1 MPQASAALNTSKG
14 VSTSSRKGEP
24 QHARLLG
31 FQLVVRLT
39 ALTLRHRKLRAR
51 LCSKTSSPLNMIRQ
65 IIAALI
71 TLFCFSAQGDALDRI
86 RIAVSN
92 PNMPNLT
99 VAVAQKKSFF
109 KDENLEAEIIRMNP
123 NVAITALATGDV
135 DYCQLF
141 GAVVSGAIAG
151 LPIRIVAGFL
161 DNWPMTLIAQPEYKS
176 LKELKGKTLGI
187 SSFGATPDVGARM
200 MLKQVGLDPEKD
212 IKVLALGSDAARL
225 TALKQRVVDVVVIS
239 PPADAQM
246 EKQGYKI
253 LARAYE
259 LFSFPYLGLATHS
272 KKIKEKPEEIRRT
285 IKATIRANRFI
296 RENREEAVR
305 ILVDWGKVERDYA
318 YASYDALRNLF
329 NADNNVPEDGLKLV
343 IDQARR
349 SAKVAREV
357 TPAEVA
363 DLTFLRDAQ
372 SELGIKQR

>member
-1 MPQASAALNTSKG
+1 LAML
-14 VSTSSRKGEP
+14 
-24 QHARLLG
+24 
-31 FQLVVRLT
+31 
-39 ALTLRHRKLRAR
+39 LRAFAA
-51 LCSKTSSPLNMIRQ
+51 T
-65 IIAALI
+65 IAL
-71 TLFCFSAQGDALDRI
+71 LWLDVSAFASDRI

-99 VAVAQKKSFF
+99 VAVAQAKGFF
-109 KDENLEAEIIRMNP
+109 KEESIDAEIIRMNP

-141 GAVVSGAIAG
+141 GAVVGGAIAG
-151 LPIRIVAGFL
+151 LPVRIVAGFL

-176 LKELKGKTLGI
+176 LKDLKGKTLGI
-187 SSFGATPDVGARM
+187 SSFGATPDVGARL
-200 MLKQVGLDPEKD
+200 MLKQAGVDPEKD

-259 LFSFPYLGLATHS
+259 LFSFPYLGLGTHL
-272 KKIKEKPEEIRRT
+272 KKIKERPGDIRRT

-296 RENREEAVR
+296 RDSREEAVR
-305 ILVDWGKVERDYA
+305 VLVDWGKVERDYA

-329 NADNNVPEDGLKLV
+329 NADGSVPEDGLKLV

-349 SAKVAREV
+349 SAKIIREV
-357 TPAEVA
+357 APAEVA
-363 DLTFLRDAQ
+363 DLTYLREAQ
-372 SELGIKQR
+372 LELGIKGK